1 MDEAKLLNSVKTALG
16 ITGTYQDETLKIYM
30 YEVLEYLSDAGVSA
44 ETLMSPSIVGVVA
57 RGVSDLWNYG
67 SSGGKLSEYFMQ
79 RAIQLRHVKF
89 FEADEEGEA

>member
-1 MDEAKLLNSVKTALG
+1 MTEIEILNSVKTALG

-30 YEVLEYLSDAGVSA
+30 YEVLDFLSDAGVSD
-44 ETLMSPSIVGVVA
+44 EKLQSQSIIGIVT

-79 RAIQLRHVKF
+79 RAAQLSY
-89 FEADEEGEA
+89 